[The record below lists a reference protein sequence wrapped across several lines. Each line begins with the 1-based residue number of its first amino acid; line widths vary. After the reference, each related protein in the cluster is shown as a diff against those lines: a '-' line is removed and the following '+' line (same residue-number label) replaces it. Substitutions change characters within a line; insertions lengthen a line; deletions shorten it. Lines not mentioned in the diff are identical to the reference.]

1 MIGPAQ
7 PEDKDELARL
17 YRSNHPAVNGW
28 LEPEVRHETQT
39 FVARDDD
46 GQVIG
51 LALVSCIDYGL
62 YPYGVIHE
70 LEVAAKAGTNTIGH
84 SLIEACMH
92 WLTEHGA
99 ALVSATASDA
109 RERAFYRGAGFKQ
122 SAGKMHR
129 LVPPRPIQAAFHTYA

>member
-1 MIGPAQ
+1 MIGHAQ
-7 PEDKDELARL
+7 TSDRDELARL
-17 YRSNHPAVNGW
+17 YRSNHPDVNGW

-46 GQVIG
+46 DQVIG

-70 LEVAAKAGTNTIGH
+70 LEVAPEANLDSIGR
-84 SLIEACMH
+84 SLVEACLR

-99 ALVSATASDA
+99 AFVSATASDA
-109 RERAFYRGAGFKQ
+109 RERAFYRGAGFKR
-122 SAGKMHR
+122 SAGEMHR
-129 LVPPRPIQAAFHTYA
+129 LVPPRPIQAAFRTYA